1 MCTPEQGRTE
11 VTDNLDDVA
20 NDDFDDECEF
30 TNDEDNFVMMT
41 PAVTMSQKI
50 AAESAT
56 AKVSFTRLMLN
67 MLGDRLRN
75 VLKNC
80 QFRSPFDSK
89 ERRPDIPLTKA
100 LALMKK
106 IKKDTCCKSMGM
118 SWYNITMT
126 LFTTHYTFDYNITR
140 NQRF

>member
-11 VTDNLDDVA
+11 VTDNIDDVA

-30 TNDEDNFVMMT
+30 SNDEDNFVMMT

-67 MLGDRLRN
+67 MLGNRLCN

-80 QFRSPFDSK
+80 QFCSPFDSK

-100 LALMKK
+100 LARMK